1 VAPNVSRVA
10 SIVALA
16 VLALAWAGAFVVI
29 ARGGEMDEWD
39 WRVIGTLW
47 AALFCGSA
55 ALVALRFRIP
65 YRAAAAAPVGALL
78 FVALAIWS
86 ERLWQDRFETIAKV
100 VVSVLAVTLCVLL
113 VGSLRLQTSFADRR
127 LTLVYLGASALI
139 AVTTA
144 YALILLWSWNAPFFG
159 DGGGESENLADAAQR
174 VLFALFSLSVLAY
187 LATPLLARALP
198 PERDGSP
205 R

>member
-1 VAPNVSRVA
+1 MGPNVSRAAAVA
-10 SIVALA
+10 ALA
-16 VLALAWAGAFVVI
+16 VLGLAWAGAFVVI

-47 AALFCGSA
+47 AVLFCGSA

-65 YRAAAAAPVGALL
+65 YRAVAAAPVGALL
-78 FVALAIWS
+78 FLALAIWS
-86 ERLWQDRFETIAKV
+86 ERLWEDRLETIAKV

-127 LTLVYLGASALI
+127 LTLVYLGASAVIIL
-139 AVTTA
+139 TTA
-144 YALILLWSWNAPFFG
+144 YALIVLWSWDAPFFG
-159 DGGGESENLADAAQR
+159 NGGGGSENVANAAQR